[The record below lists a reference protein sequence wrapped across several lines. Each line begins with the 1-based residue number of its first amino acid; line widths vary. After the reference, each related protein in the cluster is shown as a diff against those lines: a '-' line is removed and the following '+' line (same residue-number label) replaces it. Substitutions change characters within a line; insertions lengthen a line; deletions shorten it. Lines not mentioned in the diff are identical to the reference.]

1 MANRWTPEQ
10 QEAIN
15 IENTNV
21 IVSAGAGSGKTA
33 VLSERV
39 LRKIKDGT
47 SINRLLILT
56 FTKAAAKEM
65 KERIRKKLKD
75 EKYDEQVKLIDSS
88 YITTFDSYS
97 LSIVKKYYTYLHV
110 DKNIKITDEALIDI
124 RKKDILDKILDNKY
138 KEGSESFSNLIYNFA
153 LKDDKDLKRLIL
165 TINKK
170 LDLKYDKKEYLE
182 NYEKTYY
189 SEEQINKTI
198 EEFLNILENKVLQ
211 IKDLKQSLESNLEGK
226 TLEKFR
232 IEFSKMEEDFS
243 YDNTLNFLNNFSMP
257 RKTKDYTEEMT
268 SIKDEIKSLIDDL
281 KKLCIYEKIEDMKQS
296 ILNSRENT
304 LEIVDILLKLHNEF
318 EIVKQKEGLYDFND
332 ISHLA
337 IKLVKENETI
347 REEIKNSFDEI
358 LIDEYQDTNDIQE
371 LFISQIQNNNVY
383 MVGDIKQSIYRFR
396 NANPY
401 LFKTKYDNYSKN
413 IGGKKIDLIKNFRSR
428 DEVLNNI
435 NLIFNYIMDDDIGGA
450 NYIQDHQMVFGNMTY
465 KNEGNTNQDYNM
477 KVLTYEQDDT
487 FKNIVKEAFI
497 IASDIK
503 NKIENKYQI
512 FDKDKKILRNAE
524 YSDFVILLDVKK
536 NFTLYKQIFEYLNIP
551 LLMYSD
557 TDLTLSDDL
566 FVLKN
571 LIKLILLVH
580 DNNYTEEFKYNYV
593 SLARSF
599 LFNYSDNDIFT
610 TCINNNFKEDE
621 IINKCKKI
629 STTIDYLPLTQIF
642 ENILEEFNYLEKILT
657 TKNIIDKEKRVEYIT
672 NLLNDLSD
680 KNYNLYDLSYYL
692 EQVIELGYNIKYKPY
707 QSSVNSVK
715 IMSIHTSKGLEFP
728 ICYLAGTEN
737 KFNTRDITEKIS
749 FDNNYGI
756 LLPEISEEVLPTI
769 RTMLYKIKARRED
782 ISERI
787 RLLYVLVTRAK
798 EQFII
803 VMPEKEKETYL
814 ENKVSIVKRDKY
826 ISFNSILESIKPLL
840 SEYTEK
846 QENIKYTDE
855 YLYQSNIKELEKDT
869 EEKITLEEISFDN
882 NQIEETHY
890 SKNSI
895 NLIDKETRKVMDIGT
910 EVHQILEEIDF
921 NKPNLDEL
929 VPDKF
934 IRNKID
940 KFIQSDI
947 IKNNLNSTFYKEYE
961 FIFTKE
967 NEIKRG
973 IIDLLIE
980 NDKEMIIIDYK
991 LNNVLDEAYTKQLNG
1006 YKEYIS
1012 TITTKPIKVYLYSII
1027 GEKFEEVI

>member
-450 NYIQDHQMVFGNMTY
+450 NYIQDHQMVFGNTTY

>member
-895 NLIDKETRKVMDIGT
+895 NLKDKETRKVMDIGT

>member
-450 NYIQDHQMVFGNMTY
+450 NYIQDHQMVFGNTTY

-551 LLMYSD
+551 LFMYSD

>member
-211 IKDLKQSLESNLEGK
+211 IKDLKQRLESNLEGK